1 MKVCELINA
10 LQELP
15 PNDEIVITA
24 LDDYFY
30 ETDFVVHSPYDDGQ
44 AQEIIIP
51 QFLTEELN

>member
-1 MKVCELINA
+1 MKVCELIKA

-44 AQEIIIP
+44 AQEIIINSY
-51 QFLTEELN
+51 FSKGEL

>member
-30 ETDFVVHSPYDDGQ
+30 ETDFAVHSP
-44 AQEIIIP
+44 
-51 QFLTEELN
+51 